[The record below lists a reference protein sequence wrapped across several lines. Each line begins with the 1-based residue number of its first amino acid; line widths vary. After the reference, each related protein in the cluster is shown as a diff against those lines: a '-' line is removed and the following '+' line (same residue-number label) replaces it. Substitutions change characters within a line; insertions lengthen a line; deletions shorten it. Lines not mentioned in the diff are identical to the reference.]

1 MKHLISVFLSLLS
14 INVSANSIVKSPQEQ
29 CVDAHMRVWE
39 LTPWKE
45 EGNKKKKYMEKSR
58 NYKKYKFLYQKEY
71 YEFYDRKLLNTKNK
85 LQAEYEADSWVRCMK
100 K

>member
-1 MKHLISVFLSLLS
+1 MTNLVSVFLFFFS

-29 CVDAHMRVWE
+29 CVDAHMRLWE
-39 LTPWKE
+39 FTPWKE

>member
-1 MKHLISVFLSLLS
+1 MKNLISVFLPLLS

-45 EGNKKKKYMEKSR
+45 EGSKKKKYMEKSK

-71 YEFYDRKLLNTKNK
+71 YEFYYRKLLNTKKK
-85 LQAEYEADSWVRCMK
+85 LRA
-100 K
+100 

>member
-1 MKHLISVFLSLLS
+1 MKNLISAFLLFSS
-14 INVSANSIVKSPQEQ
+14 MYTFANPIAKSPQEQ

-45 EGNKKKKYMEKSR
+45 EGNDKKRYMEKSR

-71 YEFYDRKLLNTKNK
+71 YEFYDRKLLNTKKK
-85 LQAEYEADSWVRCMK
+85 LRAEYEADSWVRCMK